1 MCYTFLE
8 GKYTRMITIQI
19 LGLDQ
24 YVVGHYSKEA
34 TPNIANLLETS
45 EEEVNFYSPYESLL
59 FHNGVEQTSWNTLV
73 YVKLPKK
80 YEVFEHALADYLIET
95 LKDFTINVEINFEY
109 ILEGKTYEYINHDY
123 PRFLTGDNLH
133 EEETSDNDGN
143 DHECSC
149 GHHHDDCDCDDCD
162 CDPRDRA
169 DLDYNDPEQ
178 IYLGDAFEGHEE
190 DLEKLDE
197 ALKLNK

>member
-1 MCYTFLE
+1 
-8 GKYTRMITIQI
+8 MITIQI

-24 YVVGHYSKEA
+24 YVVGHYSKDTTA
-34 TPNIANLLETS
+34 NIANLLETN
-45 EEEVNFYSPYESLL
+45 EEEINFYSPYESLL

-80 YEVFEHALADYLIET
+80 YEIFEHKLADYLIET

-109 ILEGKTYEYINHDY
+109 IDEGKTYLFINHDY
-123 PRFLTGDNLH
+123 PRFLTEENIHDGEENEDENGEH
-133 EEETSDNDGN
+133 EE
-143 DHECSC
+143 HECSC
-149 GHHHDDCDCDDCD
+149 GHHHDGKCSCDDDCD

-190 DLEKLDE
+190 ELEKLD
-197 ALKLNK
+197 KLSK

>member
-1 MCYTFLE
+1 
-8 GKYTRMITIQI
+8 MITILI

-24 YVVGHYSKEA
+24 YVVGHYSKDA

-45 EEEVNFYSPYESLL
+45 EEEINFYSPYESLL

-73 YVKLPKK
+73 YVKLPQK
-80 YEVFEHALADYLIET
+80 YEPFEHALADYLLET
-95 LKDFTINVEINFEY
+95 LKDFTINVEVNFEY
-109 ILEGKTYEYINHDY
+109 IKEGKTYEYINHDY
-123 PRFLTGDNLH
+123 PRFLTESNFR
-133 EEETSDNDGN
+133 EESDESD

-149 GHHHDDCDCDDCD
+149 GHHHDGCD

-178 IYLGDAFEGHEE
+178 IYLGDVFEGHEDE
-190 DLEKLDE
+190 LKKLDE
-197 ALKLNK
+197 LSKK